1 MWHGDAHWEDG
12 LRDIIALPAQSLLL
26 DDESG
31 VIHQEFQSPTVI
43 ENRELMVLV
52 ISYDDHACL
61 SHHPTSYWKHS
72 DIFVEYASTANFDIF
87 NQPP

>member
-1 MWHGDAHWEDG
+1 
-12 LRDIIALPAQSLLL
+12 
-26 DDESG
+26 
-31 VIHQEFQSPTVI
+31 
-43 ENRELMVLV
+43 MVVV

-87 NQPP
+87 NHPP